1 MVLMM
6 LRVSNHVTG
15 SLLKGFSGT
24 ALCLFHI
31 ILMHYCF
38 QFVLHVLILWKKKNP
53 HSISEETLIT
63 AFQSPEDWVFVPA
76 VSANES
82 EQPEVI
88 LINSAECFS
97 ANASTQ
103 NVLIRI
109 HTKKKKRHKY
119 DDYSVFFFSGR
130 GFNLDFCSV
139 TSILITEVMT
149 DGVNAKLN
157 ISTFCRLAQSQ
168 IGRLTPPSRL
178 QGKCETTTCSCLAQL
193 SIKTKQ

>member
-1 MVLMM
+1 M
-6 LRVSNHVTG
+6 
-15 SLLKGFSGT
+15 
-24 ALCLFHI
+24 
-31 ILMHYCF
+31 
-38 QFVLHVLILWKKKNP
+38 LHVLILWKKKNP

-109 HTKKKKRHKY
+109 HGKKKRHKY
-119 DDYSVFFFSGR
+119 DFSIFFFSGR

-149 DGVNAKLN
+149 DG
-157 ISTFCRLAQSQ
+157 
-168 IGRLTPPSRL
+168 GTPN
-178 QGKCETTTCSCLAQL
+178 
-193 SIKTKQ
+193 